1 MEPLNCREK
10 RPLSAAEKIEVA
22 MWREAAAVTI
32 GAGLFCLARSQY
44 ERGALA
50 VETVEIVTDKVLK
63 DRTLVFLSDLHN
75 KEFGKGNAEL
85 LQAID
90 SVRPDAVLS
99 GGDMMIAKGNADT
112 RVPLSLFSSLSSRY
126 PVYCGNGN
134 HENRM
139 TWERETYGRQYE
151 VYKKQL
157 TDMGVIYLEDE
168 SALLECD
175 IRITALDL
183 DECFYRKALLQ
194 RKEPMEQGYLEK
206 KLGAGPSGQGP
217 IGEPF
222 QILLAH
228 SPLYFKEY
236 ADWGADLTL
245 SGHFHGGT
253 IRLPW
258 LGGVMTPQ
266 YQFFLPVCAGT
277 FYIGEKA
284 MVVSRGLGTHSI
296 NIRLNN
302 RPQLVVLKV
311 KRRAL
316 EKA

>member
-1 MEPLNCREK
+1 MWIK
-10 RPLSAAEKIEVA
+10 AA
-22 MWREAAAVTI
+22 MAAAA
-32 GAGLFCLARSQY
+32 AGLAALARSRY
-44 ERGALA
+44 ERTSLS
-50 VETVEIVTDKVLK
+50 VETIELETDKIRS

-75 KEFGKGNAEL
+75 NEFGRKNEKLIA
-85 LQAID
+85 AID
-90 SVRPDAVLS
+90 SVKPDAVLS
-99 GGDMMIAKGNADT
+99 GGDMMVVKKNADVT
-112 RVPLSLFSSLSSRY
+112 VALSLLSKLASRY

-139 TWERETYGRQYE
+139 ERKRETYGNSYE
-151 VYKKQL
+151 EYKKKL
-157 TDMGVIYLEDE
+157 KDLGVTYLEDT
-168 SALLECD
+168 SAFFGDD

-183 DECFYRKALLQ
+183 DSCFYRKALIQ
-194 RKEPMEQGYLEK
+194 RKKKMPAGYMEK
-206 KLGAGPSGQGP
+206 KLGPAVSSDTPKA
-217 IGEPF
+217 PF

-236 ADWGADLTL
+236 ADWGGDLTL

-253 IRLPW
+253 IRLPI

-277 FYIGEKA
+277 FHIGEKT

-302 RPQLVVLKV
+302 RPQLVVLKL
-311 KRRAL
+311 RRRDHGDHNL
-316 EKA
+316 